1 MMEDL
6 AVERIGLPP
15 DALAGQV
22 AVVTGGG
29 QGIGREVAV
38 AFAKLGASVVVADT
52 SAAGQET
59 ERLIRKGGGRVLFVR
74 ADVSDEAD
82 VARLARRTQEVFG
95 PAEVLIN
102 AAAACPVAS
111 VQDLDVAL
119 WDRAIAVNLR
129 GTFLTCKA
137 FLPQMLARQRGIIVN
152 VISTDATRFLSAYVA
167 SREGVAGFSQ
177 SLAVEVGPEGVR
189 VIALAA
195 GVVDAP
201 GLGTAARGLG
211 TAARGLATPADQVAA
226 AIAYLVVALAD
237 EYHGEQVDV
246 PTVLA
251 RAGLGV
257 GPGADLQTVAPVAE
271 PAPASSAG
279 RTGALQ
285 QALMMSER
293 LQGVIAETAAE
304 FGQLPDFVRPL
315 VRDGFESKAG
325 QCIEDWSLIALE
337 LTERLKQMAAA
348 DATVGIAFSADYS
361 RLKPM
366 FDGLMRYYH
375 EALSEPACFTT
386 HTEGV
391 AQVRQTMRERESVVR
406 SLLGILEMIQ

>member
-1 MMEDL
+1 MRGGSARDTRMQDL
-6 AVERIGLPP
+6 AIEPIGLPP

-52 SAAGQET
+52 SAASQET
-59 ERLIRKGGGRVLFVR
+59 ERLIRKGGGRVIFVR
-74 ADVSDEAD
+74 TDVSDEAD

-102 AAAACPVAS
+102 AAAVCPVAS

-119 WDRAIAVNLR
+119 WDRVIAVNLR
-129 GTFLTCKA
+129 GTFLICRA
-137 FLPQMLARQRGIIVN
+137 FLPQMLARQRGTIVN
-152 VISTDATRFLSAYVA
+152 VISTDATRYLSAYVA

-195 GVVDAP
+195 GVVD
-201 GLGTAARGLG
+201 TSV
-211 TAARGLATPADQVAA
+211 TPADQVAA

-237 EYHGEQVDV
+237 EYHGEQVDA

-257 GPGADLQTVAPVAE
+257 GPGADLQTAASVAE
-271 PAPASSAG
+271 PAPAPAAG
-279 RTGALQ
+279 RTRALQ
-285 QALMMSER
+285 QALMLSER

-315 VRDGFESKAG
+315 VRDGFESRAR
-325 QCIEDWSLIALE
+325 QCVEEWSLTALE
-337 LTERLKQMAAA
+337 LTEQLEQMAAA
-348 DATVGIAFSADYS
+348 DATAGIAFSADYL

-386 HTEGV
+386 HTEDV
-391 AQVRQTMRERESVVR
+391 ARVRQTMRERESVVR
-406 SLLGILEMIQ
+406 SLLEALEMIQ